1 MILEVICRYHKYAE
15 VKKGMRRR
23 PFIVVVLLMLLTVSL
38 TGCNTASA
46 ETPAETVTPSAAET
60 APESTGKRIYFAGPL
75 FNEAERA
82 YNLRIVTILENYGY
96 EVFLPQ
102 RDGFLAAELEGKT
115 EEEKTALI
123 FKKDHDEIL
132 KSDIVFM
139 VLDGR
144 VPDEGACVELGMAY
158 EAGKR
163 CYGFKNDARSVE
175 LDMDLNPLIAG
186 CFIKIFSD
194 LNADKLIASLE
205 DYLKKNQL

>member
-1 MILEVICRYHKYAE
+1 MQRVYAANPHCRVA
-15 VKKGMRRR
+15 
-23 PFIVVVLLMLLTVSL
+23 SL
-38 TGCNTASA
+38 RSCGSRQIPTLRGWGLRDDAS
-46 ETPAETVTPSAAET
+46 
-60 APESTGKRIYFAGPL
+60 

-82 YNLRIVTILENYGY
+82 YNLRVVEILENYGY

-115 EEEKTALI
+115 EEEKIAQI
-123 FKKDHDEIL
+123 FKKDHDEVL
-132 KSDIVFM
+132 KSDIIFM

-175 LDMDLNPLIAG
+175 LDMELNPLIAG

-194 LNADKLIASLE
+194 LNADKLFASLE
-205 DYLKKNQL
+205 EYLKENEL